1 MKKIVLATNNA
12 HKLSELRSMLSP
24 DFEVYGLAD
33 IGCYDDIPE
42 TADSFFGN
50 ALQKAQW
57 VADRYDYDL
66 VAADDSGLE
75 VDALGGAPGVY
86 SARYAGPGHDSAAN
100 NERLLRELA
109 GEQNRSARFCTVIAL
124 FRRDKEPIFFEGTV
138 EGTILAGP
146 RGTGGFGYDPLFV
159 PTGWNKTFAE
169 ATAEEK
175 NAISHRGQAAKALC
189 QYLKLLNG

>member
-24 DFEVYGLAD
+24 DFEVCGLAD

-175 NAISHRGQAAKALC
+175 NAISHRGQAAKALA